1 VGKIFK
7 NNKRVSWFIKEMRV
21 FELVSV
27 DESDIIGTIKMPIG
41 TNVETYRN
49 KRKKVQCSSRNKVN
63 LTVP

>member
-1 VGKIFK
+1 
-7 NNKRVSWFIKEMRV
+7 MRV